1 MRRGSSALS
10 AALLLGALATPGGV
24 ARAQGVE
31 AFYRGRTVEIIV
43 GYPTGASNDVYARAL
58 AQRMGAHIP
67 GKPAIVVRNMPGA
80 GSFLAANY
88 MMSQAPRDGSSIG
101 MIAPTA
107 PLDERLGTTGA
118 RFRTSAFNW
127 IGRVNSLVNVIFMA
141 KRSPI
146 ATIADARAHESTLA
160 GTGAG
165 SAVSIYPTVLD
176 NVIGARFRLVMGYR
190 GSAEAMLAVER
201 GEAEGHCTGWE
212 TLKTLHP
219 DWIANGDARLIVQF
233 ALARHPELPDTPT
246 AVELATTPEQKRLLA
261 AVVNA
266 SEVGSA
272 FFTTPEAPA
281 ERVDALRR
289 AFDETMADAD
299 FIADLRQARV
309 GLSPMRGAAL
319 QALVAEVGAL
329 PADLADQ
336 LKPLYGQA
344 GGN

>member
-1 MRRGSSALS
+1 MRSGSRALS
-10 AALLLGALATPGGV
+10 ATILLGGLLAPGGA

-31 AFYRGRTVEIIV
+31 AFYRGRAIEIIV

-67 GKPAIVVRNMPGA
+67 GKPSIIVRNMPGA

-88 MMSQAPRDGSSIG
+88 MTSQAPRDGTSIG

-107 PLDERLGTTGA
+107 PLDERLGTAGA

-127 IGRVNSLVNVIFMA
+127 LGRVNSLVNVIFMA
-141 KRSPI
+141 KRSPV
-146 ATIADARAHESTLA
+146 ANIADARARESTLA

-233 ALARHPELPDTPT
+233 ALARHPELPNVPT
-246 AVELATTPEQKRLLA
+246 AVELASTPEQKSLLA

-272 FFTTPEAPA
+272 FFTTPDAPA
-281 ERVDALRR
+281 DRVEALRR
-289 AFDETMADAD
+289 AFDETMADPD
-299 FIADLRQARV
+299 FIADLGQARV
-309 GLSPMRGAAL
+309 GLSPMRGEAL
-319 QALVAEVGAL
+319 QSLVAEVGAL
-329 PADLADQ
+329 PAELAGR